1 MGYFLS
7 EPFCFLLNRTVLL
20 FLKLGRSCF
29 FSNWDGPAFS
39 QTGTV
44 LLFLKLGRSWLFSN
58 WDGPGFSQTGT
69 VLAFLKLGRSCFSQ
83 TPGPSPLLLIISNLY
98 FFHYHKTA
106 SNKQFFLDVFDL
118 LIFHSIVCC
127 IFS

>member
-1 MGYFLS
+1 MANIIAVGYFLS

-44 LLFLKLGRSWLFSN
+44 LAFLKLGRSWLFSN
-58 WDGPGFSQTGT
+58 WDGP
-69 VLAFLKLGRSCFSQ
+69 AFLKLGRSWLFSNAR
-83 TPGPSPLLLIISNLY
+83 TVPIITYYLLSQICIFFIIIKLFQISN
-98 FFHYHKTA
+98 
-106 SNKQFFLDVFDL
+106 SFLMYS
-118 LIFHSIVCC
+118 IF
-127 IFS
+127 